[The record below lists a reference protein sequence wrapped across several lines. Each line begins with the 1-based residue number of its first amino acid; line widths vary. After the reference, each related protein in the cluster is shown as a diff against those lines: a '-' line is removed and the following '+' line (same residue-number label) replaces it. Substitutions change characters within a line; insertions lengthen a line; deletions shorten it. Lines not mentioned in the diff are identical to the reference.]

1 MSLIAPFMTA
11 GDLRTKQS
19 DDRAVIAAMKA
30 GVDQATTDNKTTL
43 IIEEIYDYIVNDIQ
57 TVISNTTDTLYDV
70 YFNPFS
76 LLRITSENIVAKST
90 YNIEQIFNKKDF
102 VDEHISDIID
112 NVITFL
118 TGNGYTC
125 VLDGTKLTISW

>member
-30 GVDQATTDNKTTL
+30 GIDQATTDNKTTL

>member
-125 VLDGTKLTISW
+125 VLDGTKLTVSW

>member
-30 GVDQATTDNKTTL
+30 GIDQATTDNKTTL
-43 IIEEIYDYIVNDIQ
+43 IIEEIYDYIINDIQ

-125 VLDGTKLTISW
+125 VLDGTKLTVSW